1 MKVTDLHLSINKID
15 AQNQEGILEIID
27 HATGTNM
34 QELLLKMDGLKNDLM
49 REIRATNKSIETI
62 NRINDNRYKTI
73 IWGIGLLGFFLS
85 GVGILLEFL

>member
-1 MKVTDLHLSINKID
+1 M
-15 AQNQEGILEIID
+15 EIID